1 MDGYHKEEPMFNILI
16 FKFSIRKILCKTL
29 LLKSKGGGVF
39 NSLINKLSLQNA
51 GYYRHCSH
59 MSTERF

>member
-16 FKFSIRKILCKTL
+16 FIFSIRKILCKTL

-51 GYYRHCSH
+51 GY
-59 MSTERF
+59 